1 MVSETMCFTMMP
13 EVGARVKFL
22 PDNLEYF
29 SISHSEE
36 LLSFSAV
43 YRKDFVLNRWIHTL
57 LDLARQVYAKF

>member
-1 MVSETMCFTMMP
+1 MCFTMMP

-57 LDLARQVYAKF
+57 LDLARQVYAKS